1 MIYKIQPDLLQF
13 KQFTLDADEIE
24 DKLGEDCL
32 IFMDSRPTRYSQ
44 HWVPLQVEF
53 FDEYP
58 GGDKNKQIPDLFP
71 DLLGKLFLSETAY
84 TALAPMLENM
94 GEFLPVSYSGK
105 SGYLFNP
112 LRIAEEQ
119 QAVDSAQVSR
129 DQWGAL
135 NSIVFDETKLT
146 TIPVFRLE
154 ADDYRG
160 IYCGDTFKQAVENT
174 GLKGVNFTTDLRDR
188 PAE

>member
-44 HWVPLQVEF
+44 DWIPLQVEF

-84 TALAPMLENM
+84 AALAPILKKM
-94 GEFLPVSYSGK
+94 GECLPILHSGK

-112 LRIAEEQ
+112 LKIAEEL
-119 QAVDSAQVSR
+119 QAVDSEQVNR

-135 NSIVFDETKLT
+135 ESIAFDEAKLS
-146 TIPVFRLE
+146 TIPVFRLA

-160 IYCGDTFKQAVENT
+160 IYCGEAFKQAVENA

-188 PAE
+188 PAQ